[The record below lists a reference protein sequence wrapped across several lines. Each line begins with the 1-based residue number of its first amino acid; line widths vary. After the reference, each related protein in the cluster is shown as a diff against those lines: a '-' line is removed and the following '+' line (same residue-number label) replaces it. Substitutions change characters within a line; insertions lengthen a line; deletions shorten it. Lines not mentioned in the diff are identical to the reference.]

1 MMLLDQV
8 WCRLRINDLFVNQ
21 QSLVTLTK
29 ADLVERKEKELE
41 LDWKEKR
48 KRREAVEIT
57 ELGTFYLLIF
67 YFNFFIQV

>member
-1 MMLLDQV
+1 M
-8 WCRLRINDLFVNQ
+8 FVDQ

-41 LDWKEKR
+41 LDWREKR

-67 YFNFFIQV
+67 

>member
-1 MMLLDQV
+1 M
-8 WCRLRINDLFVNQ
+8 FVDQ

-41 LDWKEKR
+41 LDWREKR

-57 ELGTFYLLIF
+57 ELGTFSLLIF
-67 YFNFFIQV
+67 